1 MSFHPLIEPTPPETY
16 EPMTAG
22 SDPQPAE
29 SSTAPKM
36 PSISSIR
43 HIPHILDH
51 NYGQPPPMT
60 PPDSN
65 SPGPED
71 GDTGNE
77 DDEDDGITRC
87 ICEFDHDDGYMIC
100 CDKCSVWQ
108 HIECMGISSDAVP
121 ENYLCDQCQP
131 RTLDRDRAKAIQERK
146 REEQSDDDDEEDD
159 SEEDRDTP
167 TYTAISNTPTR
178 ITLTAK
184 GSQKRKRGPNKI
196 KVKDQVILHVE
207 NHEKEK
213 KPRRRKRQKQK
224 PPPGFVSVDE
234 ETSEAW
240 ENMCNS
246 SDHYEELKENIYTKE
261 VELLSVNSIQEN
273 GFLPSVANNEQ
284 LCKVV
289 EVQKSRKGIVAT
301 EDMDKEKFI
310 VQCKGKLMLLS
321 KFESENPFFKRCS
334 PYVFYY
340 SELDHLKLC
349 VDARTQGN
357 DARFARRS
365 CTPNSEVKHFVLSGK
380 LCLGIFSASA
390 IPSGSE
396 ITIPFEFGFDE
407 YHSLIDCACAQDSCA
422 AMKYNQKLQNQ
433 NHESNTQKRFKA
445 HDDDSNSEPPQKM
458 SPLGA
463 SLGNSQSL
471 QGDSD
476 SDAENNPEKRGKK
489 SREERKLEALLRQ
502 IEKMEKKEK
511 RKQQTQKE
519 HKHELISP
527 VSQDVSLNKL
537 SSKNIKGIKRALNR
551 KRTGRKR
558 ARLSS
563 CSSEPLSPD
572 DHSSTASTPTTQ
584 ELSSVTPS
592 TSPNRNFR
600 FPKDIKQSLDEEK
613 KDTPAKDTSVS
624 VKTEPAD
631 ISEASL
637 PNSPITPREESETKP
652 VIISTA
658 SSTTDRDATAT
669 PDNGIVTTEQ
679 VVPLAADIPVCTSNT
694 ADSTQPAKDLSNSL
708 AECVV
713 EVNVAEDSGRNTPSP
728 CPSTTGSPTSAE
740 SVTSSYSG
748 SAAER
753 VSPGPAPG
761 SPVASVRFGHRS
773 TRTNPLYG
781 SLKKRWL
788 FQYLYGQNLVN
799 ERPPNGFKVNV
810 SSPMNIPLNGKTI
823 PSSLRRNGLPK
834 IVDTLPLK
842 KRHLKR
848 YQEMS
853 SEPEQSAN
861 SARTLP
867 TEPACGEPLIVCSP
881 TALEQQVQIVL
892 ADSVNDLQPHREEGL
907 TATNE
912 QTPLRDELL
921 LKVNVSN
928 ASNIVETTNSTVIS
942 ENNALTVTTGDSSIL
957 QRRPSDPRLVNN
969 SPVSSIA
976 PVVSP
981 GYPPPVVAGAVS
993 PVSVVATIPG
1003 QPVLQLSQ
1011 GNDTS
1016 GTPGKKKVSLLEY
1029 RNRSRNRLSVDTP
1042 RTLPQQSAG
1051 VTSVTNGSSSSGLSH
1066 LVMKSPSLP
1075 NLTSPSTAP
1084 SLVHRP
1090 IPSSSEINGPHVE
1103 PVSPEMEEKS
1113 TGSLHRVTKIS
1124 NSAYGRLS
1132 TTSTRS
1138 SMFGDGDS
1146 RLKREI
1152 QTKHAQEQLT
1162 RKEEVRAKAQEK
1174 LSSFIAEQ
1182 LLKDST
1188 PKLSKAPSVIGRS
1201 PCTSTSSESSNP
1213 PTELTGDA
1221 MEIEDEDSN
1230 SNSNIYV
1237 NTLMAAP
1244 SAHSHSQHISHR
1256 PSLLAQFTQPNYRIS
1271 HSQQPLYLTT
1281 AAPQLTS
1288 PSQPPTR
1295 LPSNSPQYL
1304 VTSPSTPAHVRFQP
1318 PYQAAPSQTA
1328 GFYHH

>member
-1 MSFHPLIEPTPPETY
+1 MSFNLLIETTPPETY
-16 EPMTAG
+16 QPMTAG

-36 PSISSIR
+36 PSLSSIR

-77 DDEDDGITRC
+77 DEEDDGVTRC

-100 CDKCSVWQ
+100 CDKCCVWQ

-131 RTLDRDRAKAIQERK
+131 RTLDRERARAIQERK
-146 REEQSDDDDEEDD
+146 REEQSDDDDDDD

-167 TYTAISNTPTR
+167 TYTAVSNTPTR

-196 KVKDQVILHVE
+196 KVKVPDIVHVE

-246 SDHYEELKENIYTKE
+246 SDHYEELKENIYSKE
-261 VELLSVNSIQEN
+261 LENLTLNSIQEN
-273 GFLPSVANNEQ
+273 GLLPSVANNEQ
-284 LCKVV
+284 LCKVA
-289 EVQKSRKGIVAT
+289 EVQKGKKGIVAT
-301 EDMDKEKFI
+301 EDMAKDKFI
-310 VQCKGKLMLLS
+310 IQCKGKLMLLS

-334 PYVFYY
+334 LYVFYY
-340 SELDHLKLC
+340 SELELC

-365 CTPNSEVKHFVLSGK
+365 CTPNSEVRHFFLSGK
-380 LCLGIFSASA
+380 LCLGIFSAST

-407 YHSLIDCACAQDSCA
+407 YHSLIDCACAQDNCA
-422 AMKYNQKLQNQ
+422 AMKYNHKLQNQ
-433 NHESNTQKRFKA
+433 NHESNSQKRFKA
-445 HDDDSNSEPPQKM
+445 HDDDSNSGPPQKL

-489 SREERKLEALLRQ
+489 SREDRKLEAYLRQ
-502 IEKMEKKEK
+502 FEKMEKKEK

-519 HKHELISP
+519 PKQELISP
-527 VSQDVSLNKL
+527 VSQEVPLNKL
-537 SSKNIKGIKRALNR
+537 SSKNMKVMRRTLNR

-572 DHSSTASTPTTQ
+572 DHSSTASTPTAQ

-592 TSPNRNFR
+592 TSPNRSFK
-600 FPKDIKQSLDEEK
+600 FLKDSKQYLDEEK
-613 KDTPAKDTSVS
+613 RETLTKDTSVS

-631 ISEASL
+631 ISEAST
-637 PNSPITPREESETKP
+637 PNSPITPREEKEAKP
-652 VIISTA
+652 VVISTA
-658 SSTTDRDATAT
+658 SSTTDQNATAM
-669 PDNGIVTTEQ
+669 PDNVSVVSEQ
-679 VVPLAADIPVCTSNT
+679 VVPLAADIPLCTSNT
-694 ADSTQPAKDLSNSL
+694 ADSTQPAKELSNSL
-708 AECVV
+708 TECEV

-799 ERPPNGFKVNV
+799 ERPPNGFKINV
-810 SSPMNIPLNGKTI
+810 SSPMNVPLNGKTI
-823 PSSLRRNGLPK
+823 PSPLRRNGLPK
-834 IVDTLPLK
+834 IIDTLPLK

-848 YQEMS
+848 YREMS
-853 SEPEQSAN
+853 SASEQTAN
-861 SARTLP
+861 LGRTVQ
-867 TEPACGEPLIVCSP
+867 TEPACGEPLIVSSP
-881 TALEQQVQIVL
+881 VALEQQVQIVL
-892 ADSVNDLQPHREEGL
+892 ADSVNDLQPHKGEAL
-907 TATNE
+907 SATNE
-912 QTPLRDELL
+912 QIPLREELL

-928 ASNIVETTNSTVIS
+928 ASNILETANSTALS
-942 ENNALTVTTGDSSIL
+942 ENNALTVATGESGIL

-976 PVVSP
+976 PVISL
-981 GYPPPVVAGAVS
+981 GYPPPVVTCAVS
-993 PVSVVATIPG
+993 PVSVAATIPG

-1042 RTLPQQSAG
+1042 RTLPSQSAG
-1051 VTSVTNGSSSSGLSH
+1051 VTSVTNGSSSSSLSH

-1075 NLTSPSTAP
+1075 NLSSPSTTP
-1084 SLVHRP
+1084 SFVHRP
-1090 IPSSSEINGPHVE
+1090 ISSSSEMNGPHVE
-1103 PVSPEMEEKS
+1103 PVSPDMEEKS
-1113 TGSLHRVTKIS
+1113 TGSVQRVAKIS
-1124 NSAYGRLS
+1124 NSAYGRVS
-1132 TTSTRS
+1132 TTSSRS
-1138 SMFGDGDS
+1138 SMFGEVDS
-1146 RLKREI
+1146 RLKRDI
-1152 QTKHAQEQLT
+1152 QTKHAQEKLT
-1162 RKEEVRAKAQEK
+1162 
-1174 LSSFIAEQ
+1174 SFIAEQ
-1182 LLKDST
+1182 LQKGST
-1188 PKLSKAPSVIGRS
+1188 QKSSKPPTVVGRS
-1201 PCTSTSSESSNP
+1201 PSTSTSSESSNP
-1213 PTELTGDA
+1213 ATELTGDA

-1230 SNSNIYV
+1230 SNSNIYE
-1237 NTLMAAP
+1237 NNLMAAP
-1244 SAHSHSQHISHR
+1244 SSHSHSQHIPHR
-1256 PSLLAQFTQPNYRIS
+1256 PSLLSQFAQPNYRIS
-1271 HSQQPLYLTT
+1271 HSQQPMYLAT

-1295 LPSNSPQYL
+1295 LPSSSPQYL
-1304 VTSPSTPAHVRFQP
+1304 VTSPSAPAHVRFQP